1 MRRIKR
7 FSSKRSE
14 LLFRTVA
21 ILLPLIGAVLLLS
34 QTVFAQNTYVITDGE
49 RILIHTTAAT
59 DPKEVLD
66 EAGLALGDE
75 DTFTT
80 EGGDGVSEIT
90 VRRYQNVLINN
101 CGQDLTVEAHSETV
115 GALLERLGIVLDENT
130 TVSFPLDTLT
140 YNGMELA
147 ITRTIHTTETYTV
160 SVPYETTYCEDP
172 SLMIGTQTVISEGEN
187 GEMLCTADITYRN
200 GIQVNR
206 NVVKQILSKQATPR
220 IISVGT
226 ADPLSSIDFAEMTA
240 AEAEQIW
247 YEPIVDE
254 TFEEEFIPEEE
265 EPIIEDV
272 PKVEDEPIVEDI
284 PAEEDEPII
293 EDIPNEPE
301 ADTHTIT
308 TSSGEVLTYTH
319 TMVVEATAY
328 TKTDEGCDD
337 WTSTGT
343 LARYGAIAVD
353 PSVIPYGTRMYIV
366 SNDGAYVY
374 GIATAEDC
382 GGAIGGARVDLYY
395 DTKEECFAF
404 GRRDCTIYFLA

>member
-160 SVPYETTYCEDP
+160 SVPYETTYCADP
-172 SLMIGTQTVISEGEN
+172 SLTLVTQTVISEGEN

-226 ADPLSSIDFAEMTA
+226 ADPLSSIDFAEMSAT
-240 AEAEQIW
+240 EDENLDW
-247 YEPIVDE
+247 YEPVTEEI
-254 TFEEEFIPEEE
+254 FEEEYIPEEE
-265 EPIIEDV
+265 EE
-272 PKVEDEPIVEDI
+272 EPVIEDI
-284 PAEEDEPII
+284 PEEDEPII
-293 EDIPNEPE
+293 EDTPDEPE
-301 ADTHTIT
+301 ISTSTIT
-308 TSSGEVLTYTH
+308 TPSGEVLTYTH

-328 TKTDEGCDD
+328 TKTDAGCDD

-395 DTKEECFAF
+395 DTKEECYAF